1 MVAKCQWRCHSR
13 GSYALSQFVYLTNL
27 TLQLAYKPLVTPIL
41 KQIQQLRETG
51 RPWVPVNGLEVL
63 PEQGI
68 AQFQLMTGRTA
79 PRHLM
84 RSEVMRNHIGEERQY
99 METSNQGRPQ
109 TVGQAG

>member
-1 MVAKCQWRCHSR
+1 M
-13 GSYALSQFVYLTNL
+13 
-27 TLQLAYKPLVTPIL
+27 AYKPLNTPLL
-41 KQIQQLRETG
+41 KQIEQLRESG

-84 RSEVMRNHIGEERQY
+84 RAEVLKNYVGEERQLVDA
-99 METSNQGRPQ
+99 E
-109 TVGQAG
+109 GQARQLSISSLG

>member
-1 MVAKCQWRCHSR
+1 M
-13 GSYALSQFVYLTNL
+13 
-27 TLQLAYKPLVTPIL
+27 AYKPLNTPLL
-41 KQIQQLRETG
+41 KQIEQLRESG

-84 RSEVMRNHIGEERQY
+84 RAEVLKNYVGEERQLVDA
-99 METSNQGRPQ
+99 EE
-109 TVGQAG
+109 QARQLSISSLG